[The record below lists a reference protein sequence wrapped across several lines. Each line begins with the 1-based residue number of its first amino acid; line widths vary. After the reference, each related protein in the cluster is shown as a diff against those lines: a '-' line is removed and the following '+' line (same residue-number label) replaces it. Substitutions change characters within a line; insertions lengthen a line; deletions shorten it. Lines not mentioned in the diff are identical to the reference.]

1 MTMPIPPTPSRLRS
15 WAMLLTGPQVFPKKD
30 RQALAAFL
38 KEVAEEIDGYRRESK
53 ATRLV
58 ATESP
63 YDLSGGKK
71 GFRS

>member
-1 MTMPIPPTPSRLRS
+1 MTMTIPPTPSRLRS

-63 YDLSGGKK
+63 YDLSVGKK